1 MSASSIYLKISSDSL
16 YPVYV
21 VLSQTEMHIKVYIG
35 QNCVIPHVN
44 YSICTLG
51 QNRFSFYLQELH
63 SIRKTFKEKNFVSTK
78 K

>member
-1 MSASSIYLKISSDSL
+1 
-16 YPVYV
+16 
-21 VLSQTEMHIKVYIG
+21 MHIKVYIG
-35 QNCVIPHVN
+35 QNCVIPYVN
-44 YSICTLG
+44 YGICTLG